1 MFGMV
6 MAWLTLLVAAL
17 GGENKCNICNRDRG
31 HWRKYCDRCR
41 KFVYRAG
48 KKSAHVA
55 ALKRDYDPVK
65 DCFRCHYT
73 HIILEEKDTKS
84 PKYLTFDH
92 MVPGNED
99 IDNLVLTFAAYNEK
113 KTDMSY
119 EEHVAFSREVVRAA
133 EGKGFDEK
141 VLDLKHWYRMRR
153 R

>member
-1 MFGMV
+1 MFEM
-6 MAWLTLLVAAL
+6 LLALLHVLFAAT
-17 GGENKCNICNRDRG
+17 GGGGKCYICDRDRG

-55 ALKRDYDPVK
+55 ALKRDYDPEK

-73 HIILEEKDTKS
+73 HIILEENDTKS

-92 MVPGNED
+92 SIPGNED
-99 IDNLVLTFAAYNEK
+99 IENLVLTFAAYNEK
-113 KTDMSY
+113 KTDLSY
-119 EEHVAFSREVVRAA
+119 EENIAFCREVVRAH
-133 EGKGFDEK
+133 ETGEFDER
-141 VLDLKHWYRMRR
+141 VLDLEYWYRMRR